1 MLRKISK
8 KRRKKDGKRLVV
20 TEKISTFAPAITQ
33 KFIHKLRIKQ
43 VEKTFK
49 KVKKDLDNKK

>member
-1 MLRKISK
+1 MLRKTSK
-8 KRRKKDGKRLVV
+8 KRQKKDGKRLVV

-49 KVKKDLDNKK
+49 KVKKRFG